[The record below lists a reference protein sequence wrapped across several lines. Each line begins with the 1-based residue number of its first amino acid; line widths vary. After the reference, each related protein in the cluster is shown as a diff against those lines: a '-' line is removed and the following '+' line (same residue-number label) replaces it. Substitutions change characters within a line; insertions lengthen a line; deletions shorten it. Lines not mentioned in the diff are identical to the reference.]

1 MSLPKPLG
9 ITIEKVPGA
18 NTVAIVAVR
27 GNAEENG
34 IMTGDAL
41 VGMGSLFGD
50 AIWPVPTE
58 ADAVER
64 IEQHISLID
73 GEVPLQLE
81 RGGAREKCEEVELEC
96 DVFFDSSGFAE
107 GKSDEDMKGLWGSIY
122 DDDYYTGD
130 GSIENPNEEDTF
142 DASETFSPIFAGEAD
157 RDAVFGDGELPKT
170 EGVTEDRSEAK
181 PKKKGWFG

>member
-1 MSLPKPLG
+1 
-9 ITIEKVPGA
+9 
-18 NTVAIVAVR
+18 
-27 GNAEENG
+27 
-34 IMTGDAL
+34 
-41 VGMGSLFGD
+41 MG
-50 AIWPVPTE
+50 T
-58 ADAVER
+58 R
-64 IEQHISLID
+64 
-73 GEVPLQLE
+73 
-81 RGGAREKCEEVELEC
+81 
-96 DVFFDSSGFAE
+96 
-107 GKSDEDMKGLWGSIY
+107 GLWGSIY